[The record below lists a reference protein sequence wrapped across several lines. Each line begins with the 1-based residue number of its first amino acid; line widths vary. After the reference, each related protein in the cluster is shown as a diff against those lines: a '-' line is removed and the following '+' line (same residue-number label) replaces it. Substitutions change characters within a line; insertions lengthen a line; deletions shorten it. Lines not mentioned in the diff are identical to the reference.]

1 MARFKRLV
9 GSVSF
14 RLALVYTLIFAVS
27 VSGLFYLVF
36 YQTSGFAERQV
47 ETAIRAEVAGLQ
59 DSYQRG
65 GMSGLVIA
73 INRRSDPSRRGQGI
87 YLLIDQ
93 IGTPVAGNLESW
105 PSNVAVED
113 EWISFPIRDLTVGTG
128 EIADV
133 RALQFQ
139 TGEGFRLLVGRD
151 IRDAQQF
158 RRQLLE
164 AFNLGLALTIAL
176 GLAGGFIFGRATMRR
191 IEAITRT
198 CRSIMGGD
206 LSRRV
211 PVPRE
216 GDEIGQLSLGIN
228 TMLDQIERLMKGMQQ
243 VSDNVAHDL
252 RTPLNRLRGR
262 LEGAL
267 RQVNDPAAREA
278 IEAALTEA
286 DGLLATFAALLR
298 IARAEAGL
306 QRNFTDLDLAAI
318 GDDVAEMY
326 EPLAEDKGIA
336 FSADFQRG
344 VGARGDRNLVAQALA
359 NVVDNAIK
367 YTPAGGAVGMALRLI
382 DGKPTFVVSDS
393 GPGVPPEFR
402 DKVFERLFRMEQS
415 RTSPGSGLGLSLVQA
430 VARSHALAI
439 TLDDNRPGLR
449 VSIAF
454 PQAVP
459 VPVSSPPPR
468 ENAPDEAAEAATVP
482 VAAGAQAA

>member
-1 MARFKRLV
+1 MARFKRLL

-14 RLALVYTLIFAVS
+14 RLALIYTLIFAVS

-36 YQTSGFAERQV
+36 YLTSGFAARQV

-59 DSYQRG
+59 ESYQRG

-73 INRRSDPSRRGQGI
+73 INRRSDPSQRGQGI

-93 IGTPVAGNLESW
+93 LGTPVAGNLQAW
-105 PSNVAVED
+105 PTNIAADD
-113 EWISFPIRDLTVGTG
+113 EWINFAIRDLTVAIP

-164 AFNLGLALTIAL
+164 AFNLALAITVAL
-176 GLAGGFIFGRATMRR
+176 GLAGGFIFSRATMRR

-211 PVPRE
+211 PVARE
-216 GDEIGQLSLGIN
+216 SDEIGQLSLGIN
-228 TMLDQIERLMKGMQQ
+228 AMLDQIERLMKGMQQ

-252 RTPLNRLRGR
+252 RTPLNRLRAR

-267 RQVNDPAAREA
+267 RQARDPAQREA
-278 IEAALTEA
+278 IEAALGEA
-286 DGLLATFAALLR
+286 DALLATFAALLR

-306 QRNFTDLDLAAI
+306 QRNFKDLDLAAI
-318 GDDVAEMY
+318 GDDVAELY
-326 EPLAEDKGIA
+326 EPLAEDKGIT
-336 FSADFQRG
+336 FTTHFQRG
-344 VGARGDRNLVAQALA
+344 VGARGDLNLVAQALA

-367 YTPAGGAVGMALRLI
+367 YTPEGGAVGMELRLV
-382 DGKPTFVVSDS
+382 DGKPTFIVADT

-402 DKVFERLFRMEQS
+402 ERVFERLFRMEQS

-430 VARSHALAI
+430 VARSHNLTI
-439 TLDDNRPGLR
+439 TLSDNHPGLR
-449 VSIAF
+449 VTIVF
-454 PQAVP
+454 PQAVA
-459 VPVSSPPPR
+459 VPPSPARVRASEP
-468 ENAPDEAAEAATVP
+468 ADAAS
-482 VAAGAQAA
+482 AAGAQAA